1 MEIKYRQMRNAIFD
15 VSGKVA
21 IVTGGTGVLGGSIAE
36 SFLTAGAKVVII
48 GRNEENV
55 ERKIE
60 FFRKKFG
67 EGEVLGYS
75 CNVLDI
81 DRLKIVKRDILD
93 KWNGVD
99 ILINCAGGNVKG
111 ATLTDQQSFF
121 DMNLDLWDDVLNL
134 NLNGSIYPSFVFGE
148 IMAGRKAGCII
159 NISSMAALTAI
170 TRVPGY
176 SSAKAAVDNF
186 TRWLAMEMALKF
198 SDKIRVNAIAP
209 GFFIGNQNRNILL
222 NDDGSLT
229 ERSEKVLAKTPMKR
243 FGDITELNGAV
254 QFLCSDAASFI
265 TGIVLPVDGGFSIF
279 SGV

>member
-1 MEIKYRQMRNAIFD
+1 MGNTIFD
-15 VSGKVA
+15 VSGKVV
-21 IVTGGTGVLGGSIAE
+21 IVTGGTGILGGSIAE
-36 SFLTAGAKVVII
+36 SFLTAGAKVAII
-48 GRNEENV
+48 ARNAENV
-55 ERKIE
+55 EKRIE
-60 FFRKKFG
+60 FFRKRFG
-67 EGEVLGYS
+67 EGKVLGYS

-111 ATLTDQQSFF
+111 ATLAGQQSFF
-121 DMNLDLWDDVLNL
+121 DMNLDLWDEVLNL
-134 NLNGSIYPSFVFGE
+134 NLNGTIYPSFVFGE
-148 IMAGRKAGCII
+148 IMAERKAGCIM

-176 SSAKAAVDNF
+176 SAAKAAVDNF

-209 GFFIGNQNRNILL
+209 GFFIGNQNRNVLL

-229 ERSEKVLAKTPMKR
+229 ERSEKVLARTPMKR
-243 FGDITELNGAV
+243 FGEITELNGAV